1 VVWNHSHAL
10 RPDNSV
16 PCPFVPG
23 ASPTTFDWFKIH
35 ERGFNK
41 EKNLWANEEMILND
55 RKVTFQLPSD
65 IKPGMYTLRTELIAL
80 HYAGTRGPQNYPH
93 CFNILI
99 NGNGTVTPK
108 GAKIP
113 GIYAPREPALFTSLF
128 DKSGKAQ
135 NWDNY
140 VVPGPARYDGKY
152 EAPVGPKPVV
162 SDLERGQFPA
172 EFQAKYDA
180 FKEKEDQEG
189 LTYNEKMNA
198 AQKSDGH
205 DSVRSEMLLG
215 PIFQEHFQNQA
226 KLNKELEGLRAEAIQ
241 LGIAS

>member
-1 VVWNHSHAL
+1 
-10 RPDNSV
+10 
-16 PCPFVPG
+16 
-23 ASPTTFDWFKIH
+23 
-35 ERGFNK
+35 
-41 EKNLWANEEMILND
+41 MILND

-80 HYAGTRGPQNYPH
+80 HYATRGPQSYPH

-99 NGNGTVTPK
+99 NGTGTVTPE

-113 GIYAPREPALFTSLF
+113 GIYAAREPALFTSLF
-128 DKSGKAQ
+128 DKSGEPQ

-140 VVPGPARYDGKY
+140 VVPGPAKYNGKY
-152 EAPVGPKPVV
+152 EAPIGPKPVV

-172 EFQAKYDA
+172 EFQAKYDD
-180 FKEKEDQEG
+180 FKKREDEEG
-189 LTYNEKMNA
+189 LTYNAKMNA

-205 DSVRSEMLLG
+205 NAVKTEMLLG

-226 KLNKELEGLRAEAIQ
+226 KLNKELENLRAEAIK